1 MTEKKRGGLRSPA
14 GGRPRKE
21 PTVVLSFRVP
31 EKYKDIIKQHID
43 NLLKNTIMSEK
54 KAYAVFGLFNALN
67 VMGIKSNLPK
77 GQYIIPVFDDYDE
90 AKKYAGEKFEVV
102 ELSIPNKPE

>member
-43 NLLKNTIMSEK
+43 NLLKNTIMNTEK
-54 KAYAVFGLFNALN
+54 NPLKNESQPANEHRRVLGS
-67 VMGIKSNLPK
+67 VI
-77 GQYIIPVFDDYDE
+77 
-90 AKKYAGEKFEVV
+90 
-102 ELSIPNKPE
+102 